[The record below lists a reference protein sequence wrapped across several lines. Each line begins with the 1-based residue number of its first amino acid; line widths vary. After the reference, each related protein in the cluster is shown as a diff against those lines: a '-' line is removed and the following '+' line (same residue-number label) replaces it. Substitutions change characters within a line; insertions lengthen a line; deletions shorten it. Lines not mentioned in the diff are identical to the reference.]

1 MAARDLIV
9 EMAHAL
15 GLDPV
20 AMLPYTLAVDFEGD
34 QWTFFKPCFAEL
46 YDLYGFDIQ
55 ELAISRPLA
64 EHVVEQVEAGR
75 AVLVEVDS
83 WFLPD
88 TAGTAYQLA
97 HAKTTIG
104 VNRIDLGA
112 NRMGYFHNAG
122 YFEVEGEDF
131 RRVLRIRNTTNTPGT
146 GTGQVLVP
154 GPGLAQV
161 PVPYQAPVAWSVAP
175 SSCARTTP
183 ARPRRRGFG
192 RRPASAR
199 RRALRGR
206 GSPRGAR

>member
-1 MAARDLIV
+1 MCWPSPDPRPFAVARLDPATYRRHAIHGEDRAWPETNCYTDLIV

-131 RRVLRIRNTTNTPGT
+131 RRVLRIRNTTNTPGP
-146 GTGQVLVP
+146 GTSTCPVP
-154 GPGLAQV
+154 GPG
-161 PVPYQAPVAWSVAP
+161 
-175 SSCARTTP
+175 
-183 ARPRRRGFG
+183 
-192 RRPASAR
+192 
-199 RRALRGR
+199 
-206 GSPRGAR
+206 